1 LNDSEPQDDVK
12 LPEDTPRASSVPP
25 GLVFKPDVRQ
35 SVRVARVR
43 AYTLMATAVLMVVA
57 LVLIISYRPPPM
69 ALPDQEVHKGTSPP
83 IESVSPVSSQASGQ
97 LAAEPRKARGVDIAR
112 SAVATIDT
120 LVSDATE
127 KWLRAAEFLPQGT
140 VTGDN
145 APEAAGKLRKAVIL
159 ADSARQD
166 ISFGR
171 QQAELVRKA
180 SREAESGAGF
190 RLSVLYSAMDRYLK
204 SLDDDAADRRAYYE
218 KSVASVDAVLLA
230 DLAESETQ
238 QNVAMSY
245 LRHSEDRQPT
255 IRRLAEQM
263 REAQRNIDNAGR

>member
-1 LNDSEPQDDVK
+1 MNDPEPQHDVK
-12 LPEDTPRASSVPP
+12 LPGDAPRAASAPP

-35 SVRVARVR
+35 SVLVARVR
-43 AYTLMATAVLMVVA
+43 AYTLTAAAVLMVVA
-57 LVLIISYRPPPM
+57 LILIISYRPPPVI
-69 ALPDQEVHKGTSPP
+69 LPDQGSLKPTSSPT
-83 IESVSPVSSQASGQ
+83 ESVSPVSSQAPGQ
-97 LAAEPRKARGVDIAR
+97 FTSTPRKAGGVDIAR
-112 SAVATIDT
+112 SAVAAIDT
-120 LVSDATE
+120 LVSAAAE

-140 VTGDN
+140 VTSDN
-145 APEAAGKLRKAVIL
+145 AQDVAEKLRKAVIL

-166 ISFGR
+166 ISLGR
-171 QQAELVRKA
+171 QQAELVRVA
-180 SREAESGAGF
+180 SREAESSAGF

-204 SLDDDAADRRAYYE
+204 SMDEDAADRRDYYA
-218 KSVASVDAVLLA
+218 KSVTSVEAVLLG

-245 LRHSEDRQPT
+245 LRHSEDRQST